1 MAEEMKNPS
10 LFNYLDRALGD
21 EGIKT
26 TSKFDVTIDSK
37 TAVTIGAI
45 GMGLIVFN
53 HLLGIGLSAVLKS
66 K

>member
-10 LFNYLDRALGD
+10 LCNYLDRALGD

-26 TSKFDVTIDSK
+26 KSKFDVTIDSK

-45 GMGLIVFN
+45 GIGLIVFN
-53 HLLGIGLSAVLKS
+53 HLLGIGIKAVLKS